1 MSTFP
6 RNCLRPLVT
15 NRFLDWPRRRRRR
28 TSGWFRFDFR
38 WRRSLVITWWLKNT
52 ETVAWDRNDSSTVVS
67 WYKSRK
73 NELRWQYCLPLS
85 KLQSFNLFFIIIIII
100 IHTIQV
106 LRWRKKY
113 ENIRN
118 CRKRID
124 RNYTTICTIFE
135 SVCKS
140 QSSKAFELA
149 ATNLQVKKGLGKERN
164 NN

>member
-1 MSTFP
+1 MTVLFTALQASIFQS
-6 RNCLRPLVT
+6 L
-15 NRFLDWPRRRRRR
+15 FYYYYYYSHY
-28 TSGWFRFDFR
+28 SGTK
-38 WRRSLVITWWLKNT
+38 VKKKN
-52 ETVAWDRNDSSTVVS
+52 
-67 WYKSRK
+67 
-73 NELRWQYCLPLS
+73 
-85 KLQSFNLFFIIIIII
+85 
-100 IHTIQV
+100 
-106 LRWRKKY
+106 